1 LKDKSIERILKSFI
15 EEKSL
20 IKLLK
25 ILEEEKSMENENIKI
40 ENRERNSIYKNITNQ
55 FYN

>member
-25 ILEEEKSMENENIKI
+25 ILEEENSMKNENIKI
-40 ENRERNSIYKNITNQ
+40 ENRKKKSIYKNMTNQ

>member
-1 LKDKSIERILKSFI
+1 LKDKSIERVLKSFI

-25 ILEEEKSMENENIKI
+25 ILEEENMRNENIKI
-40 ENRERNSIYKNITNQ
+40 ENRRRKLIYKNISNR

>member
-1 LKDKSIERILKSFI
+1 LEDKSIERILKSLI

-25 ILEEEKSMENENIKI
+25 ILEEEKSMKNENIKI
-40 ENRERNSIYKNITNQ
+40 ENRKRKSIYNKITNQ